1 MSDACCGEAVC
12 AAPTRTASSM
22 RHALMMLA
30 AGVAIAVGAGLGWLG
45 YETWALLPYA
55 LAIALSVGEPARAAW
70 RSVQRRVMDIHVLMI
85 IAVAG
90 ALILGEWFEA
100 ATVIWLFGVS
110 EWLEAQT
117 MARARR
123 AIRDLMTLAPSEALV
138 RRDGDVM
145 TLPVEQL
152 VIGDVVL
159 VRPGERVPADGHVRA
174 GESALN
180 QAPVTGESFPVE
192 KGIGDL
198 VFAGSINGTGALD
211 ISVTRLAQ
219 HSTIARIIHQVET
232 AQAQRAPTQTMVDR
246 FARRYTPAVVGL
258 AVLLAVVPPVIGA
271 VEALAWSGGDWGTW
285 AYRALVLLVVACPC
299 ALVISTPVTVVSAL
313 TVAARA
319 GVLIKGGAHLE
330 QLAAVRCVAFDK
342 TGTLTD
348 GHVSVTDVLG
358 VNGATSHDV
367 LSVAA
372 ALEARSE
379 HPIGRAIVGRARA
392 AGLDV
397 VAGERFRALPGLG
410 AEAYVAASTA
420 VIGSHRF
427 FESQQLCTDAVHA
440 RMAEIEAGGGTPVFV
455 GQAGAALGVIG
466 LAARMRDGSGDVVR
480 ALRQAGVEHV
490 VLLTGDTRRSAESI
504 RQASGVDE
512 VYADLM
518 PADKVTL
525 VEMLRREHGTVAM
538 VGDGVND
545 APALATADVGIA
557 MGVAGTDVA
566 LETADVA
573 LMADDLAQLPF
584 ALRLGRATVHTI
596 RANFAIALGLKL
608 AFVILAAAGLATLW
622 MAVLADTGASLLV
635 VANGLRGT
643 GLQLRG
649 LLTRQRINRL
659 LIGR

>member
-1 MSDACCGEAVC
+1 
-12 AAPTRTASSM
+12 
-22 RHALMMLA
+22 MMLG
-30 AGVAIAVGAGLGWLG
+30 AGVSIALGAGLGWLG
-45 YETWALLPYA
+45 QETWALLPYA
-55 LAIALSVGEPARAAW
+55 LAVALSAGEPARAAW
-70 RSVQRRVMDIHVLMI
+70 RSVQRRVMDIHVLMM

-123 AIRDLMTLAPSEALV
+123 AIRDLMTLAPSEALA
-138 RRDGDVM
+138 RRGGDVV

-159 VRPGERVPADGHVRA
+159 VRPGERVPADGHVRS
-174 GESALN
+174 GESAVN

-192 KGIGDL
+192 KGAGDQ
-198 VFAGSINGTGALD
+198 VFAGSINGNGALD
-211 ISVTRLAQ
+211 VEVTRLAQ
-219 HSTIARIIHQVET
+219 DSTIARIIHQVEV

-330 QLAAVRCVAFDK
+330 RLAAVRCVAFDK

-358 VNGATSHDV
+358 VNGATAHDV
-367 LSVAA
+367 LAVAA
-372 ALEARSE
+372 SLEARSE
-379 HPIGRAIVGRARA
+379 HPIGRAIVGRARD

-410 AEAYVAASTA
+410 AEALVAASTA

-504 RQASGVDE
+504 RLASGVDE

-545 APALATADVGIA
+545 APALVTADVGIA

-584 ALRLGRATVHTI
+584 ALRLGRATVRTI
-596 RANFAIALGLKL
+596 RANVAIALGLKL
-608 AFVILAAAGLATLW
+608 AFVLLAAAGMATLW

-643 GLQLRG
+643 GL
-649 LLTRQRINRL
+649 LTGQRINRL
-659 LIGR
+659 LVGR